1 MESVWI
7 FKLGLRFLM
16 NSILNIL
23 IFPGTF
29 LKLLIGFLSKGV
41 CYRELPRNVDRLPN
55 ICTQQCVD
63 EGVGLCTRNY
73 LHRTNHTRND
83 KQPIA
88 DSVDISWKLTV
99 AITSFCYSH
108 SDFVIIPITDCR
120 KLINNNE
127 KAAKKFLSLSI
138 ELYFKQ
144 KLTLKVLKFPLQ
156 TQTPATV

>member
-1 MESVWI
+1 M
-7 FKLGLRFLM
+7 
-16 NSILNIL
+16 
-23 IFPGTF
+23 
-29 LKLLIGFLSKGV
+29 
-41 CYRELPRNVDRLPN
+41 
-55 ICTQQCVD
+55 
-63 EGVGLCTRNY
+63 
-73 LHRTNHTRND
+73 RND

-99 AITSFCYSH
+99 ATTSFCYSH
-108 SDFVIIPITDCR
+108 SDFVIIPIADCR
-120 KLINNNE
+120 KLMNNNE